1 MEVILLDK
9 YKKLG
14 EIGDV
19 VTVKGGFAR
28 NYLIPTKRAIFASEE
43 NKKLFELR
51 KEEIKKEFS
60 EKRSAAE
67 KLLSSLDGKHIIL
80 VKQAGEDERL
90 YGSVSA
96 SDIAKAIKEQL
107 VQDIHKSSIKVIT
120 PIKSLGS
127 HTVSINIFSDIN
139 AALRVIISRS
149 HEEALQILK
158 KEAEALKE
166 AAKKA
171 AQKLEEDAQAKDIV
185 SEEPNEF
192 AKKESKKN
200 KISTLASEEATD
212 EQPSLSVE
220 ESEEKTTKPKKAS
233 AKAETSET
241 KTKAKK
247 SSSEEKPKKEKK
259 K

>member
-1 MEVILLDK
+1 MEVILLEK

-19 VTVKGGFAR
+19 VAVKGGFAR
-28 NYLIPTKRAIFASEE
+28 NYLIPTKKAIFASEE
-43 NKKLFELR
+43 NKKVFELK

-60 EKRSAAE
+60 EKRNAAE
-67 KLLSSLDGKHIIL
+67 KILSSLDGKHIIL

-90 YGSVSA
+90 YGSVSS

-107 VQDIHKSSIKVIT
+107 VQDIHKSSIKLII

-127 HTVSINIFSDIN
+127 HVVSVNIFSDIN

-171 AQKLEEDAQAKDIV
+171 AQKLEEEAQMKEAI

-192 AKKESKKN
+192 AKKESKKK
-200 KISTLASEEATD
+200 KISTGPSEELAD
-212 EQPSLSVE
+212 DHPSLSDE
-220 ESEEKTTKPKKAS
+220 ESEKKAT
-233 AKAETSET
+233 AERGET